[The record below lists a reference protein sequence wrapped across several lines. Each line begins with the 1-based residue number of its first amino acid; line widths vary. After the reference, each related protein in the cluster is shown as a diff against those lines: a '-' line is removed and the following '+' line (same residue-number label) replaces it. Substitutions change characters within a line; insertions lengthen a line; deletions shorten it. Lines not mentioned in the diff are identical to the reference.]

1 LQIRFNVGK
10 DCYGNIF
17 VSLLKIIIIR
27 EINGFNSL
35 LSSFT
40 MFDVE
45 SVVLDIGWAAVTLAY
60 DGPDGGECVA

>member
-1 LQIRFNVGK
+1 
-10 DCYGNIF
+10 
-17 VSLLKIIIIR
+17 VSLLKIIVIR

-45 SVVLDIGWAAVTLAY
+45 SVVLDNGWEAVTLAY